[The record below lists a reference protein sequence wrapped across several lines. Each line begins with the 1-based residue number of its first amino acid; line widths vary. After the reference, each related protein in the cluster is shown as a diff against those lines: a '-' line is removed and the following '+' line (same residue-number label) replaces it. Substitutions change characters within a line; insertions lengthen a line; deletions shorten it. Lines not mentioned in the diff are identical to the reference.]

1 MKKNPQTVF
10 ELLNFLKKIFDF
22 YFPVGQ
28 WPPGFVL
35 FFFVIQYSLIFNFF
49 LLFN

>member
-10 ELLNFLKKIFDF
+10 ELLNFFD
-22 YFPVGQ
+22 FPVGE

-35 FFFVIQYSLIFNFF
+35 FFCHSIFF
-49 LLFN
+49 